1 MTFLYI
7 CQFIPVLANN
17 FDFFFV
23 LANNFEFFPVL
34 ANKFQ
39 LFPLI
44 LQQKIIFMYNLYK
57 LNIMEENKNKVEEQK
72 LEEVAGG
79 VHWAGKESLKE
90 GAKEGGKSF
99 I

>member
-1 MTFLYI
+1 
-7 CQFIPVLANN
+7 
-17 FDFFFV
+17 
-23 LANNFEFFPVL
+23 
-34 ANKFQ
+34 
-39 LFPLI
+39 
-44 LQQKIIFMYNLYK
+44 MYNLYK
-57 LNIMEENKNKVEEQK
+57 LNIMEENKNKVDEQK

>member
-1 MTFLYI
+1 M
-7 CQFIPVLANN
+7 ANK
-17 FDFFFV
+17 FV
-23 LANNFEFFPVL
+23 FFPFWLINSNFFSVL

-39 LFPLI
+39 LFLLI